1 MARALGGLTQKTSNW
16 CVDSATVVLGPFR
29 MDARTAELPVTLQR
43 ESWLRR
49 ERASGRFYD
58 RLMVVLGLVML
69 GMIALAVALLKREAQ
84 PGTLLYAPLSALL
97 LIGILLPAI
106 AVMALYARKVAVRRA
121 EEGGLGSGRLHV
133 RLVALFTAIAAIPT
147 VLVAIF
153 ASVLFQ
159 SGLEFWFSNRARNM
173 LENTVQIA
181 QASYQRELDRVTS
194 ETTTMSSDL
203 AGYLQQLSIGDPRFG
218 DLFAKQVYIRNLSEA
233 VIVNVGKDGIPRSL
247 ILVNPY
253 DRPLERII
261 SKEKIAGLKGRH
273 SVPINSAD
281 RIGALVPLN
290 YGPQTYLYAARVF
303 DPQFRQQIERSSDV
317 LHDYRSLLKRSRV
330 NQLQF
335 NAALLL
341 GSLIIVGLS
350 ILTALKLADRLVRPV
365 GELVDAAGRIEIGDF
380 SARVPVSNTDDEV
393 QTLATAFNQMTERL
407 EEQTTEL
414 RTANTQL
421 ETRRAFIEAVLSSV
435 TAGVIAVDTKRSIL
449 LLNRS
454 AETLLEKGEAI
465 EGKALAAVSPELEE
479 FMLGQQS
486 EANVL
491 ITADGVQRTLAVKRV
506 RYQDGSVLT
515 FDDIT
520 DQLTD
525 QRRAA
530 WSDIA
535 RRIAHEIKNP
545 LTPIQ
550 LAAERLQ
557 RRFGGEIASD
567 KETFERLTGTIVRQ
581 VGDLRRMVDEFS
593 NFARMPKPVFR
604 DENVHEIA
612 RQALFLHEVAHPA
625 ISFALEPPNGEFRMV
640 CDRRQLAQAL
650 TNVVKNGVEAIESR
664 RNRGEH
670 SLAGDRIELKVHE
683 QGDLLV
689 IDVLDTGVGLPE
701 DRERLTE
708 PYMTTRVR
716 GTGLGLAIV
725 KKIVEEH
732 MGEIAFLDRQGGG
745 THVRISFDRAK
756 LEALASDEASQS
768 KDDDNDDDED
778 A

>member
-1 MARALGGLTQKTSNW
+1 M
-16 CVDSATVVLGPFR
+16 
-29 MDARTAELPVTLQR
+29 TLQR
-43 ESWLRR
+43 ETWLQR

-58 RLMVVLGLVML
+58 RLIALLVVVLIGML
-69 GMIALAVALLKREAQ
+69 GLSAWVLSRSAE
-84 PGTLLYAPLSALL
+84 PGTLLRGPLAALL
-97 LIGILLPAI
+97 LIAILLPAI
-106 AVMALYARKVAVRRA
+106 ILMALYARKIAVRRA

-133 RLVALFTAIAAIPT
+133 RLVALFTAIAAVPT

-173 LENTVQIA
+173 LENSVQIA
-181 QASYQRELDRVTS
+181 RGRYQDEVDRVAN
-194 ETTTMSSDL
+194 ETVTASSNVADYLHQTTID
-203 AGYLQQLSIGDPRFG
+203 DPRFA
-218 DLFAKQVYIRNLSEA
+218 LAFAKLQVLNRGLSEA
-233 VIVNVGKDGIPRSL
+233 IIFTMGPDKQIRTL
-247 ILVNPY
+247 ALVNPY
-253 DRPLERII
+253 DRSL
-261 SKEKIAGLKGRH
+261 SKDIPAGAIARLQRQPVV
-273 SVPINSAD
+273 SVTSAD
-281 RIGALVPLN
+281 RIGAVTKLDYLPN
-290 YGPQTYLYAARVF
+290 SYLYEARVF
-303 DPQFRQQIERSSDV
+303 DPQFRNQIQRASDV
-317 LHDYRSLLKRSRV
+317 LRDYRALLKRSRV
-330 NQLQF
+330 NQLRF

-341 GSLIIVGLS
+341 GSLIIVALS

-365 GELVDAAGRIEIGDF
+365 GQLVDAAGRIESGDF
-380 SARVPVSNTDDEV
+380 SARVPVANTEDEV
-393 QTLATAFNQMTERL
+393 QTLATAFNRMTDRL

-421 ETRRAFIEAVLSSV
+421 DTRRAFIEAVLSSV
-435 TAGVIAVDTKRSIL
+435 TAGVIAVDAQHRIL

-454 AETLLEKGEAI
+454 AETLLEQGEAI
-465 EGKALAAVSPELEE
+465 EGKGLGAVSPELEE
-479 FMLGQQS
+479 FMRGQQS

-491 ITADGVQRTLAVKRV
+491 ITADAVQRTLAVKRV

-557 RRFGGEIASD
+557 RRFGAEVASD
-567 KETFERLTGTIVRQ
+567 PDTFERLTGTIVRQ

-604 DENVHEIA
+604 EENVHDIA
-612 RQALFLHEVAHPA
+612 RQAMFLHEVAHPA
-625 ISFALEPPNGEFRMV
+625 ITFTLEPPTGDFRMV

-670 SLAGDRIELKVHE
+670 SFAGDHVDLKLHE
-683 QGDLLV
+683 TEGQLV
-689 IDVLDTGVGLPE
+689 IDVLDTGIGLPE

-732 MGEIAFLDRQGGG
+732 MGEIAFLDRAGGG
-745 THVRISFDRAK
+745 THVRISFDTAK
-756 LEALASDEASQS
+756 LAALASDEQGDDS
-768 KDDDNDDDED
+768 KEDINDAEDE
-778 A
+778 

>member
-1 MARALGGLTQKTSNW
+1 
-16 CVDSATVVLGPFR
+16 
-29 MDARTAELPVTLQR
+29 MDARTAESPMTQKR
-43 ESWLRR
+43 ESWLQR

-58 RLMVVLGLVML
+58 RVMVLLAVVLI
-69 GMIALAVALLKREAQ
+69 GMIGLSARLLSRSSE
-84 PGTLLYAPLSALL
+84 PGTLLSPPLIAVL
-97 LIGILLPAI
+97 LIAILLPAI
-106 AVMALYARKVAVRRA
+106 TLMALYARKVAVRRA
-121 EEGGLGSGRLHV
+121 ERGGLGSGRLHV
-133 RLVALFTAIAAIPT
+133 RLVALFTAVAAVPT

-173 LENTVQIA
+173 LENTVQVA
-181 QASYQRELDRVTS
+181 RSTYDYELGRVS
-194 ETTTMSSDL
+194 AEATTMAANMAEGL
-203 AGYLQQLSIGDPRFG
+203 ARVPIDDPR
-218 DLFAKQVYIRNLSEA
+218 
-233 VIVNVGKDGIPRSL
+233 
-247 ILVNPY
+247 
-253 DRPLERII
+253 
-261 SKEKIAGLKGRH
+261 
-273 SVPINSAD
+273 VPQ
-281 RIGALVPLN
+281 ALAA
-290 YGPQTYLYAARVF
+290 QTYLRSLNEAAIIHVGASKEIQTLAIASGTYGLSLNDGRVRDAIARLKEKPGDAAVDAKAPGRVTVLTRLGNLPDTYLYVGRV
-303 DPQFRQQIERSSDV
+303 DPDVSGQIARANDV
-317 LHDYRSLLKRSRV
+317 LRDYRALLTKSHL
-330 NQLQF
+330 NQLRF

-365 GELVDAAGRIEIGDF
+365 GELVSAAGRIETGDF
-380 SARVPVSNTDDEV
+380 SARVPVARNTEDEV

-435 TAGVIAVDTKRSIL
+435 TAGVIAVDAQHNLL

-454 AETLLEKGEAI
+454 AETLLQEGEPI
-465 EGKALAAVSPELEE
+465 EGKALTSVSPELEE
-479 FMLGQQS
+479 FMRGQQS

-491 ITADGVQRTLAVKRV
+491 ITADGIQRTLAVKRV

-557 RRFGGEIASD
+557 RRFAGEIASD
-567 KETFERLTGTIVRQ
+567 KDTFERLTGTIVRQ

-604 DENVHEIA
+604 SENVHEIA

-625 ISFALEPPNGEFRMV
+625 VSFALEPPTGDFQMV

-650 TNVVKNGVEAIESR
+650 TNVVKNGVEAIETR

-670 SLAGDRIELKVHE
+670 SLAGDRVELKLHE
-683 QGDLLV
+683 EDGLLV
-689 IDVLDTGVGLPE
+689 IDVLDTGIGLPE

-732 MGEIAFLDRQGGG
+732 MGEIAFLDRSGGG
-745 THVRISFDRAK
+745 THVRISFDSVK
-756 LEALASDEASQS
+756 LAALASEDQAPTSEE
-768 KDDDNDDDED
+768 DNDEDED
-778 A
+778 S

>member
-1 MARALGGLTQKTSNW
+1 MMILAFALL
-16 CVDSATVVLGPFR
+16 LGAIAFSVF
-29 MDARTAELPVTLQR
+29 L
-43 ESWLRR
+43 LRR
-49 ERASGRFYD
+49 ETQPG
-58 RLMVVLGLVML
+58 
-69 GMIALAVALLKREAQ
+69 ALLS
-84 PGTLLYAPLSALL
+84 PPLIALL
-97 LIGILLPAI
+97 LIAILLPTI
-106 AVMALYARKVAVRRA
+106 ALMALYGRKVAVRRA

-133 RLVALFTAIAAIPT
+133 RLVVLFTAVAAVPT

-173 LENTVQIA
+173 LENTVA
-181 QASYQRELDRVTS
+181 VARTTYQYELDRVGN
-194 ETTTMSSDL
+194 EATTMAGDL
-203 AGYLQQLSIGDPRFG
+203 ISYLQQVPIDDPKFQTGLFYQTYQRSMNEAAIVRIGPENEVQTLAVASGNYGVSLNDQRIKVAVAALQKLSQNASVDVKTPGRVTVLTRFG
-218 DLFAKQVYIRNLSEA
+218 S
-233 VIVNVGKDGIPRSL
+233 IP
-247 ILVNPY
+247 
-253 DRPLERII
+253 
-261 SKEKIAGLKGRH
+261 A
-273 SVPINSAD
+273 
-281 RIGALVPLN
+281 
-290 YGPQTYLYAARVF
+290 TYLYVGRV
-303 DPQFRQQIERSSDV
+303 DPEVSGQITRADHV
-317 LHDYRSLLKRSRV
+317 LRDYRALLTKSHM
-330 NQLQF
+330 NQLKF

-341 GSLIIVGLS
+341 GSLLIVGLA

-365 GELVDAAGRIEIGDF
+365 GELVNAAGRIEEGDF
-380 SARVPVSNTDDEV
+380 SARVPVPKSEDEV
-393 QTLATAFNQMTERL
+393 QTLAAAFNRMTGRL

-435 TAGVIAVDTKRSIL
+435 TAGVIAVDTDHRIL

-454 AETLLEKGEAI
+454 AETLLQQSQREA
-465 EGKALAAVSPELEE
+465 EGKGLNSVSSELEE
-479 FMLGQQS
+479 FMRGQQS

-491 ITADGVQRTLAVKRV
+491 LATDSGQRTLAVKRV

-557 RRFGGEIASD
+557 RRFGQEIPSD
-567 KETFERLTGTIVRQ
+567 QETFERLTGTIVRQ

-604 DENVHEIA
+604 EENVHDIA

-625 ISFALEPPNGEFRMV
+625 ITFTIEPPEGEFRMV

-650 TNVVKNGVEAIESR
+650 TNVVKNGVEAIEGR

-670 SLAGDRIELKVHE
+670 SVAGDRIDLKLHQE
-683 QGDLLV
+683 NGQLV

-732 MGEIAFLDRQGGG
+732 MGEIAFLDRPGGG
-745 THVRISFDRAK
+745 THVRISFDAGK
-756 LEALASDEASQS
+756 LAAFANRNPEQVESQEAENDEES
-768 KDDDNDDDED
+768 
-778 A
+778 

>member
-1 MARALGGLTQKTSNW
+1 
-16 CVDSATVVLGPFR
+16 
-29 MDARTAELPVTLQR
+29 MDARTAESPMTLKQD
-43 ESWLRR
+43 SWLQR

-58 RLMVVLGLVML
+58 RLMVVIGLML
-69 GMIALAVALLKREAQ
+69 VGMLALSAWLLRRSAE
-84 PGTLLYAPLSALL
+84 PGKLLNAPLIAVL
-97 LIGILLPAI
+97 LIAILLPAI
-106 AVMALYARKVAVRRA
+106 ALMALYARKVAVRRA
-121 EEGGLGSGRLHV
+121 ERGGLGSGRLHV
-133 RLVALFTAIAAIPT
+133 RLVALFTAIAAVPT

-173 LENTVQIA
+173 LENTVGVA
-181 QASYQRELDRVTS
+181 QGVYRYELGQVGNEASA
-194 ETTTMSSDL
+194 MAGDL
-203 AGYLQQLSIGDPRFG
+203 TGYLQKMSIDDPQFKTG
-218 DLFAKQVYIRNLSEA
+218 FFY
-233 VIVNVGKDGIPRSL
+233 
-247 ILVNPY
+247 
-253 DRPLERII
+253 
-261 SKEKIAGLKGRH
+261 
-273 SVPINSAD
+273 
-281 RIGALVPLN
+281 
-290 YGPQTYLYAARVF
+290 QTYLRSMNEAALFKIGSGGEIQTLALANGYVGML
-303 DPQFRQQIERSSDV
+303 DPPRIKSAVSRLENLPDNASIDAQTPNRISVITRLAPGTDTYLYVGRYVDPEIAAQTSRANDV
-317 LHDYRSLLKRSRV
+317 LQDYHALLKRSRA
-330 NQLQF
+330 NQLRF
-335 NAALLL
+335 NAALLF
-341 GSLIIVGLS
+341 GSLIIVALS

-365 GELVDAAGRIEIGDF
+365 GELVNAAGRIEAGDF
-380 SARVPVSNTDDEV
+380 SARVPVSNTEDEV

-414 RTANTQL
+414 RTANTQI

-435 TAGVIAVDTKRSIL
+435 TAGVIAVDAQHRIL

-454 AETLLEKGEAI
+454 AESLLEHGQGI
-465 EGKALAAVSPELEE
+465 EGKALSAVSPELEE
-479 FMLGQQS
+479 FMRGQQS

-491 ITADGVQRTLAVKRV
+491 IAAEGIQRTLAVKRM

-557 RRFGGEIASD
+557 RRFGDEISSD

-604 DENVHEIA
+604 QENVHEIA

-625 ISFALEPPNGEFRMV
+625 ITFTLEPPTGDLPMV

-650 TNVVKNGVEAIESR
+650 TNVVKNAVEAIESR

-670 SLAGDRIELKVHE
+670 SLAGDRVDLKLRE
-683 QGDLLV
+683 DEGQLV

-732 MGEIAFLDRQGGG
+732 MGEIAFLDRPGGG
-745 THVRISFDRAK
+745 THVRISFDTVK
-756 LEALASDEASQS
+756 LAALANSDGSPARQE
-768 KDDDNDDDED
+768 DED
-778 A
+778 REEDA

>member
-1 MARALGGLTQKTSNW
+1 MNAH
-16 CVDSATVVLGPFR
+16 SA
-29 MDARTAELPVTLQR
+29 ESPVISQR
-43 ESWLRR
+43 ESWLQR

-58 RLMVVLGLVML
+58 RLAVGIAVLLVGML
-69 GMIALAVALLKREAQ
+69 GFSFWLLSRGAEPGALLS
-84 PGTLLYAPLSALL
+84 PPLIALL
-97 LIGILLPAI
+97 LIANLLPAI
-106 AVMALYARKVAVRRA
+106 ALMVLFSRKVAVRRA
-121 EEGGLGSGRLHV
+121 ERGGLGSGRLHI
-133 RLVALFTAIAAIPT
+133 RLVALFSVVAAVPT

-153 ASVLFQ
+153 ASLLFQ
-159 SGLEFWFSNRARNM
+159 AGLEFWSSNRARNM
-173 LENTVQIA
+173 LENTAQIA
-181 QASYQRELDRVTS
+181 AATYQREVEQVVNETVTAAG
-194 ETTTMSSDL
+194 DL
-203 AGYLQQLSIGDPRFG
+203 SGYLRITTITDPRFAEA
-218 DLFAKQVYIRNLSEA
+218 FARNQVLNRSLSEA
-233 VIVNVGKDGIPRSL
+233 IIFTYGADRQIRTL
-247 ILVNPY
+247 ALVNPY
-253 DRPLERII
+253 DRALDRVITPANIAALE
-261 SKEKIAGLKGRH
+261 KEAA
-273 SVPINSAD
+273 VPISSSD
-281 RIGALVPLN
+281 RIGVLTRLD
-290 YGPQTYLYAARVF
+290 YGPDTYLYAARVF
-303 DPQFRQQIERSSDV
+303 DPQFREQIQRSNEVLKDYRTMLRRSSI
-317 LHDYRSLLKRSRV
+317 
-330 NQLQF
+330 NQLRF

-341 GSLIIVGLS
+341 GALIIVGLA
-350 ILTALKLADRLVRPV
+350 ILTALRLADRLVRPV
-365 GELVDAAGRIEIGDF
+365 GELVNAAGRIEAGDF
-380 SARVPVSNTDDEV
+380 STRVPMMDTEDEV
-393 QTLATAFNQMTERL
+393 QTLATAFNRMTGRL
-407 EEQTTEL
+407 EEQTNAL
-414 RTANTQL
+414 RTANRQL
-421 ETRRAFIEAVLSSV
+421 DTRRAFIEAVLSSV
-435 TAGVIAVDTKRSIL
+435 TAGVIALDSRNRVL

-465 EGKALAAVSPELEE
+465 EGKELAAVSAELDE
-479 FMLGQQS
+479 FMRGQQT

-491 ITADGVQRTLAVKRV
+491 ITADGGQRTLAVKRV

-557 RRFGGEIASD
+557 RRFAAEIASD
-567 KETFERLTGTIVRQ
+567 KDTFERLTGTIVRQ

-625 ISFALEPPNGEFRMV
+625 VSFALEPPQGEFRMV

-650 TNVVKNGVEAIESR
+650 TNVVKNSVEAIEAR

-670 SLAGDRIELKVHE
+670 SLAGDRVELKLHE
-683 QGDLLV
+683 EEGHLV

-708 PYMTTRVR
+708 PYVTTRVR

-732 MGEIAFLDRQGGG
+732 MGEIAFLDRPGGG
-745 THVRISFDRAK
+745 THVRIAFDTGRLA
-756 LEALASDEASQS
+756 ALATADAAGAGDNSDDKNGEEPDGA
-768 KDDDNDDDED
+768 
-778 A
+778 

>member
-1 MARALGGLTQKTSNW
+1 
-16 CVDSATVVLGPFR
+16 VDRVVNETV
-29 MDARTAELPVTLQR
+29 A
-43 ESWLRR
+43 
-49 ERASGRFYD
+49 ASG
-58 RLMVVLGLVML
+58 
-69 GMIALAVALLKREAQ
+69 
-84 PGTLLYAPLSALL
+84 
-97 LIGILLPAI
+97 
-106 AVMALYARKVAVRRA
+106 
-121 EEGGLGSGRLHV
+121 
-133 RLVALFTAIAAIPT
+133 
-147 VLVAIF
+147 
-153 ASVLFQ
+153 
-159 SGLEFWFSNRARNM
+159 
-173 LENTVQIA
+173 
-181 QASYQRELDRVTS
+181 
-194 ETTTMSSDL
+194 DL
-203 AGYLQQLSIGDPRFG
+203 AQYLRMTTIDDPRFAEAFG
-218 DLFAKQVYIRNLSEA
+218 VKQVLNRGLSEA
-233 VIVNVGKDGIPRSL
+233 IIFTYGPDKQIRTL
-247 ILVNPY
+247 ALVDPY
-253 DRPLERII
+253 DRPLDKDIPPSAIGE
-261 SKEKIAGLKGRH
+261 LQGRPVV
-273 SVPINSAD
+273 SIKSAD
-281 RIGALVPLN
+281 RIGAVTKLE
-290 YGPQTYLYAARVF
+290 YGPDTYLYEARVF
-303 DPQFRQQIERSSDV
+303 DPQLRDQVQRASDV
-317 LHDYRSLLKRSRV
+317 LRDYRSLLKRSRV
-330 NQLQF
+330 NQLRF

-341 GSLIIVGLS
+341 GALIIVGLS

-365 GELVDAAGRIEIGDF
+365 GQLVSAAGRIETGDF
-380 SARVPVSNTDDEV
+380 SARVPVANTEDEV

-407 EEQTTEL
+407 EEQTNEL
-414 RTANTQL
+414 RSANTQL

-435 TAGVIAVDTKRSIL
+435 TAGVIAVDAQHQIL

-454 AETLLEKGEAI
+454 AETLLEQGEPI
-465 EGKALAAVSPELEE
+465 EGKALGLVSPELEE
-479 FMLGQQS
+479 FMRGQQS

-491 ITADGVQRTLAVKRV
+491 ITADGIQRTLAVKRV

-567 KETFERLTGTIVRQ
+567 KDTFERLTGTIVRQ

-604 DENVHEIA
+604 EENVHEIA

-625 ISFALEPPNGEFRMV
+625 VSFSIEPPTGEFRMV

-650 TNVVKNGVEAIESR
+650 TNVVKNAVEAIETR

-670 SLAGDRIELKVHE
+670 SLAGDRVDLKIHE
-683 QGDLLV
+683 QGALLV
-689 IDVLDTGVGLPE
+689 VDVLDTGIGLPE

-745 THVRISFDRAK
+745 THVRISFDAAK
-756 LEALASDEASQS
+756 LATLAGDEARKTAQE
-768 KDDDNDDDED
+768 NDDDIED